1 MFSYIH
7 VGEDAKEIKKRNN
20 ELDFETDPH
29 RIQQRQRQIDFGKN
43 TIGYQRYLE
52 KYPVKRKRPRHLPS
66 TPDVRK
72 KCSKRAFAGQVRAWR
87 RRLHEWDLPE
97 NGVGGTPM
105 ASGTT
110 SRDADY
116 GAGVD
121 DELENNVRLRNS
133 DKLMGEYKR
142 GGQNLGMSV
151 REQKKMRVAS
161 HWTDVACKPSAI
173 HPSDVPEDLLI
184 SYSDDEL

>member
-1 MFSYIH
+1 MY
-7 VGEDAKEIKKRNN
+7 VYAGEDEKEIKKRNN

-52 KYPVKRKRPRHLPS
+52 KYPVKRKRPRHLPN

-72 KCSKRAFAGQVRAWR
+72 KCSKRAFDGQVRAWR

-97 NGVGGTPM
+97 NGVEGTPV
-105 ASGTT
+105 ASGTI
-110 SRDADY
+110 SRDTEY
-116 GAGVD
+116 GDVVN
-121 DELENNVRLRNS
+121 DELENNVGLQNS
-133 DKLMGEYKR
+133 KLTSEHKR
-142 GGQNLGMSV
+142 GGQNLGMPV

-173 HPSDVPEDLLI
+173 NPLDVPEDLLV